1 MNRCQRVRRD
11 EVIPSSQSRDETDSS
26 FSSAFSWSSSSVTT
40 VTSSSSSGVQVHRQE
55 QFELRE
61 VCLLQPIINNVYQ
74 ESGDDGPEP
83 EVESGEISVPREGG
97 LRPFNPPLVS
107 SPIPLDPVSEARE
120 DSSAEDIFSTPVNRI
135 SIISNSYRSEL
146 AQTFQAQFAQDLS
159 VSGDYDISDLWPEV
173 FDQNTVEQ
181 ASKYLRQFFFFWRVA
196 FSYQEKNSF
205 FYTKKIYKFLCVW
218 QKCVFKRILIFYI
231 CLSLGSC

>member
-11 EVIPSSQSRDETDSS
+11 EVIPTSQASDETDSS

-74 ESGDDGPEP
+74 GSGDDGPEP
-83 EVESGEISVPREGG
+83 EVESGELSVPREGG
-97 LRPFNPPLVS
+97 LRLFNPPLVS
-107 SPIPLDPVSEARE
+107 SPIPLDPVSEASE
-120 DSSAEDIFSTPVNRI
+120 DSSAEDTFSTPVNRI

-146 AQTFQAQFAQDLS
+146 AQTFQAQLAQDLS
-159 VSGDYDISDLWPEV
+159 VSGDYGISDLWPEV

-181 ASKYLRQFFFFWRVA
+181 VSKYFRQ
-196 FSYQEKNSF
+196 KNPF
-205 FYTKKIYKFLCVW
+205 DMLLLVIK
-218 QKCVFKRILIFYI
+218 KRIFEY
-231 CLSLGSC
+231 

>member
-107 SPIPLDPVSEARE
+107 SPIPLDPVSEASE

-146 AQTFQAQFAQDLS
+146 AQTFQAQLAQDLS

-181 ASKYLRQFFFFWRVA
+181 ASKYLRQFFFGVLLLVI
-196 FSYQEKNSF
+196 K
-205 FYTKKIYKFLCVW
+205 
-218 QKCVFKRILIFYI
+218 KRILFFIPKKFI
-231 CLSLGSC
+231 NFCACGKNVFSKEF